1 MNNNSVSGIKTAQPI
16 KALTQRRN
24 GYAKGTKAKPEPQ
37 PQRSTVPPFRRVA
50 QPGGVVFPAP
60 EPPAYRQAGNLKE

>member
-37 PQRSTVPPFRRVA
+37 PQRSTVPRAACLPSGRESPREKNEHD
-50 QPGGVVFPAP
+50 PI
-60 EPPAYRQAGNLKE
+60 N